1 MSELNFKGKE
11 FVYNHHL
18 AVPHRPLVPDA
29 DKSIGTPRL
38 DGNLIIH
45 GDNLHALKSL
55 LPMYAGKVD
64 CVFID
69 PPYNTGN
76 EGWCYNDNVNS
87 PMMQEWLK
95 NNPIGIEDGLRH
107 DKWCAMMWPRLRL
120 LHELLSDAGSIWIT
134 LDDNEVHRARM
145 LLDEIFGINNFVAS
159 CVWQKKQSPQNDA
172 IYFSAMHDYVLVYAK
187 QAKISADDQSG
198 WQRNLLKRGDEQE
211 DRYLNLDN
219 DPRGPWSSSDYTCNK
234 TAEERPNL
242 YYAMRQ
248 PNTGEEIWPSRHRVW
263 AYERAVHLKHVE
275 NSELWWGADGTANR
289 PRLKRFRSGVQ
300 EGTVPSTWWTRDFAG
315 DNQQS
320 KRELIEVFS
329 GEPVGFA
336 TPKPTALIERILEIS
351 TSDNA
356 LILDSF
362 AGSGTTAHA
371 VLKAN
376 AKDGGR
382 RRFILVEGEEYADT
396 LTAERMRRVIQGYT
410 WSGTQRETL
419 LEERITLTQFK
430 KADQWLAKIDDL
442 KREHGLADEGDT
454 GGDLVTQAQA
464 ATPKQPQFDKIEAK
478 IDDGML
484 RVEGVRRLR
493 EAVQGLGGEFTY
505 CTLGEAVD
513 LDRMLTGEAL
523 PSFDQLGA
531 LLYHMATN
539 EAVEPTAVTFDDAT
553 GVGYLGESSRYHVWL
568 IYKPELAFLK
578 SREAALTMAKAQVFV
593 AAKPGKPQ
601 LVFAP
606 AKFVSQKLLGEAGLP
621 VEYAPLPWALYR
633 AERG

>member
-29 DKSIGTPRL
+29 DKSIGAPRL

-95 NNPIGIEDGLRH
+95 SNPIGIEDGLRH

-120 LHELLSDAGSIWIT
+120 LHDLLGDAGSIWIT
-134 LDDNEVHRARM
+134 LDDNEVHRARAM
-145 LLDEIFGINNFVAS
+145 LDSIFGEQNFVATCIWRKNYAPKS
-159 CVWQKKQSPQNDA
+159 SA
-172 IYFSAMHDYVLVYAK
+172 RHFSEDHDYVIVYAK
-187 QAKISADDQSG
+187 DALNWAP
-198 WQRNLLKRGDEQE
+198 NLLDRTDEQNAAYRE
-211 DRYLNLDN
+211 TG
-219 DPRGPWSSSDYTCNK
+219 DPRGAW
-234 TAEERPNL
+234 RPNNL
-242 YYAMRQ
+242 AARNYYSKGTYSIQCPGGRVIEGPPAGSYWRVS
-248 PNTGEEIWPSRHRVW
+248 EEKFW
-263 AYERAVHLKHVE
+263 
-275 NSELWWGADGTANR
+275 ELDQDGRIWWGEDGNNVPAPKIFLSEVKGGRVPQTFWDWTEVGHTQDAKK
-289 PRLKRFRSGVQ
+289 LLIEIMGQ
-300 EGTVPSTWWTRDFAG
+300 EGG
-315 DNQQS
+315 DD
-320 KRELIEVFS
+320 VF
-329 GEPVGFA
+329 V
-336 TPKPTALIERILEIS
+336 TPKPVRLIERVLRLATTEHSIV
-351 TSDNA
+351 
-356 LILDSF
+356 LDSF
-362 AGSGTTAHA
+362 AGSGTTGHA
-371 VLKAN
+371 VLAAN
-376 AKDGGR
+376 KSDGGDR
-382 RRFILVEGEEYADT
+382 NFILVECENYAET
-396 LTAERMRRVIQGYT
+396 LTAERIRRVIEGYDFQGNHRT
-410 WSGTQRETL
+410 EL
-419 LEERITLTQFK
+419 
-430 KADQWLAKIDDL
+430 L
-442 KREHGLADEGDT
+442 KRSLTFTDLRRADNLLNDIAAIENLEG
-454 GGDLVTQAQA
+454 
-464 ATPKQPQFDKIEAK
+464 PQYDRVDKK
-478 IDDGML
+478 VKDGVL
-484 RVEGVRRLR
+484 LVEGVKQITERM
-493 EAVQGLGGEFTY
+493 EGLGGEFTY

-539 EAVEPTAVTFDDAT
+539 EALEPAAVTFDEAT
-553 GVGYLGESSRYHVWL
+553 GVGYLGESAQYHVWL

-578 SREAALTMAKAQVFV
+578 SREAALTMAKAQAFV
-593 AAKPGKPQ
+593 TAKPGKQQ